1 MTRPLVAAVQL
12 PEAAARAW
20 LGGTAN
26 LDMRIT
32 GADLSALPDDVECL
46 MVAPQSYGGPLVRPS
61 SWPGPIR
68 WVQLLSTGLDGYPDW
83 LFDGVTVT
91 TMHGV
96 NAVAVAEFAMGA
108 ILAEARRIPA
118 VWEEGQAWPEGGGP
132 GPISA
137 GMAGARLGI
146 VGFGAI
152 GAAIAHR
159 ALAFG
164 MEVQAIRASTAP
176 LPEPVHRAASLDD
189 LFATSD
195 HVVLALP
202 STASTVGLVDAA
214 LLGKAKRGF
223 HLVNIARG
231 DLVDEDALREALDS
245 GIVGRATLDVLRQEP
260 PPPDHPLLGHA
271 RVRISPHVSAH
282 TPGAID
288 GMAARVRRNIDAY
301 RSGRP
306 LEGVLKEWTG

>member
-20 LGGTAN
+20 LGGIAN
-26 LDMRIT
+26 LDLRMIQ
-32 GADLSALPDDVECL
+32 ADLSALPGDVECL
-46 MVAPQSYGGPLVRPS
+46 MVAPEAYGGPLVRPP

-96 NAVAVAEFAMGA
+96 NAEAVAEFAMGA
-108 ILAEARRIPA
+108 ILAEARRIPE
-118 VWEEGQAWPEGGGP
+118 VWEEGQAWPRNG
-132 GPISA
+132 SA
-137 GMAGARLGI
+137 GRSSAGLAGATLGI

-152 GAAIAHR
+152 GAAIARR
-159 ALAFG
+159 ALAFD
-164 MEVQAIRASTAP
+164 MEVQATRASDAP
-176 LPEPVHRAASLDD
+176 LPDGVRRAASLDD

-202 STASTVGLVDAA
+202 SSPSTVGLVDAA
-214 LLGKAKRGF
+214 LLAKAKPGLHF
-223 HLVNIARG
+223 VNIARG
-231 DLVDEDALREALDS
+231 DLVDERALRDALDR
-245 GIVGRATLDVLRQEP
+245 GVVGRATLDVLRQEP
-260 PPPDHPLLGHA
+260 PPTDHPLLGHP

-282 TPGAID
+282 TPGAIN

-306 LEGVLKEWTG
+306 LEGVLSDRTS